1 MLETNKKNIEFNRY
15 GESNKDFEPAPISDN
30 AKVVLDKRYL
40 LKDDNDEI
48 IETPNQMFIRVAKA
62 LAKPEK
68 SYGLKDSE
76 IKQIE
81 NLFYQSMASLEFLPN
96 SPTLMNA
103 GTGAGTL
110 SACFVLPLTDSMEG
124 IMKAAHDAAMVQ
136 KFGGGTGFSLSEI
149 RPTGTPIATTHGKAC
164 GPIAVLKHLSSVST
178 LVTQGGKRDGAN
190 MAVMDV
196 HHPNILDFIECKK
209 IEGEIHNFN
218 ISVGASDQFMQAVKD
233 GTDYPLYIKSNPA
246 DSESELIEAGRLDAR
261 EVFNKIVHGAWSNGE
276 PGMVFLDEVNRNSP
290 VRHVG
295 RITATNPCGEQP
307 LLPNESCNLGSI
319 DVGKFVIESDSE
331 NTIDWDRLAKIIR
344 LTTRFLDNVID
355 ANKYAI
361 PEIEEMNLGTRKLG
375 LGVMGFADM
384 LVKLGV
390 PYDSEEG
397 VEIARKLMAFFKEE
411 SDKESRDLA
420 IERGPFPQWKGS
432 KMEKNGEEP
441 LRNACR
447 LTVAPTGTISMIAGA
462 SSGIEPI
469 FSLAYRKH
477 NILEGETLFYV
488 DKNFENMCRLN
499 NIYSEELM
507 EYLSDGGSLL
517 DRDDVPNSVKD
528 LFHTAADISPT
539 YHVLMQSA
547 FQESTDA
554 GISKTINFPN
564 EATIEDV
571 ENAYMLAWETKCKG
585 ITVYRSGSRQVEVL
599 TSGHDSS
606 NDKSR
611 EDLKNTEENVENYLP
626 QSSVNGYITPM
637 DRPQELLGITSRV
650 RTGRGNLY
658 VTVNMAGNKPFEIF
672 TTHGKAG
679 GNDAAMAEAVSRV
692 ASLCLRAGLDP
703 KEVISQLRGITDL
716 PAWDEGTLVR
726 SVPDALATVLDKVT
740 SNETKEIFSEATQ
753 KSIFSSEDNNVT
765 NTENIQSSMLNFGE
779 EKKKVTV
786 KVPINN
792 MQLPNCPDCDV
803 GTLAFEEGCQKCYSC
818 GYSKC

>member
-1 MLETNKKNIEFNRY
+1 
-15 GESNKDFEPAPISDN
+15 
-30 AKVVLDKRYL
+30 
-40 LKDDNDEI
+40 
-48 IETPNQMFIRVAKA
+48 
-62 LAKPEK
+62 
-68 SYGLKDSE
+68 
-76 IKQIE
+76 
-81 NLFYQSMASLEFLPN
+81 
-96 SPTLMNA
+96 MNA

-218 ISVGASDQFMQAVKD
+218 ISVGASDEFMQAVKD
-233 GTDYPLYIKSNPA
+233 GTEYSLYVKSNPA
-246 DSESELIEAGRLDAR
+246 DSESELIEAGKLDAR

-319 DVGKFVIESDSE
+319 DVGKFVIESE
-331 NTIDWDRLAKIIR
+331 NENSIDWDRLAKIIR

-384 LVKLGV
+384 LVKLGI
-390 PYDSEEG
+390 PYDSEAG

-420 IERGPFPQWKGS
+420 IERGPFPKWKGS
-432 KMEKNGEEP
+432 KMEKDGEEP

-517 DRDDVPNSVKD
+517 DREDVPASIKD
-528 LFHTAADISPT
+528 LFHTAGDISPT

-599 TSGHDSS
+599 TSGHDAS

-611 EDLKNTEENVENYLP
+611 EDLNNSEENIEEFLP

-692 ASLCLRAGLDP
+692 ASLCLRSGLDP
-703 KEVISQLRGITDL
+703 KEVISQLRGITDI

-726 SVPDALATVLDKVT
+726 SVPDALATVLDKVV

-753 KSIFSSEDNNVT
+753 KSIFSSEDNKVT
-765 NTENIQSSMLNFGE
+765 KTENIQSSMLNFGE
-779 EKKKVTV
+779 TEKVTV
-786 KVPINN
+786 SVPSNN
-792 MQLPNCPDCDV
+792 MPLPNCPDCDV

>member
-68 SYGLKDSE
+68 DYGLKDSE
-76 IKQIE
+76 VKQIE

-218 ISVGASDQFMQAVKD
+218 ISVGASDEFMQAVKD
-233 GTDYPLYIKSNPA
+233 GTEYSLYVKSDPA
-246 DSESELIEAGRLDAR
+246 DSESELIEAGKLDAR

-319 DVGKFVIESDSE
+319 DVGKFVIESE
-331 NTIDWDRLAKIIR
+331 NENSIDWDRLAKIIR

-384 LVKLGV
+384 LVKLGI
-390 PYDSEEG
+390 PYDSEAG

-420 IERGPFPQWKGS
+420 IERGPFPKWKGS
-432 KMEKNGEEP
+432 KMEKDGEEP

-517 DRDDVPNSVKD
+517 DREDVPASIKD
-528 LFHTAADISPT
+528 LFHTAGDISPT

-599 TSGHDSS
+599 TSGHDAS

-611 EDLKNTEENVENYLP
+611 EDLNNSEDNIEEFLP

-703 KEVISQLRGITDL
+703 KEVISQLRGITDI

-726 SVPDALATVLDKVT
+726 SVPDALATVLDKVV

-753 KSIFSSEDNNVT
+753 KSIFSSEDNKVT
-765 NTENIQSSMLNFGE
+765 KTENIQSSMLNFGE
-779 EKKKVTV
+779 TEKVTV
-786 KVPINN
+786 SVPSNN
-792 MQLPNCPDCDV
+792 MPLPNCPDCDV

>member
-1 MLETNKKNIEFNRY
+1 
-15 GESNKDFEPAPISDN
+15 
-30 AKVVLDKRYL
+30 
-40 LKDDNDEI
+40 
-48 IETPNQMFIRVAKA
+48 
-62 LAKPEK
+62 
-68 SYGLKDSE
+68 
-76 IKQIE
+76 
-81 NLFYQSMASLEFLPN
+81 MASLEFLPN

-218 ISVGASDQFMQAVKD
+218 ISVGASDEFMQAVKD
-233 GTDYPLYIKSNPA
+233 GTEYSLYVKSDPA
-246 DSESELIEAGRLDAR
+246 DSESELIEAGKLDAR

-319 DVGKFVIESDSE
+319 DVGKFVIESENE

-384 LVKLGV
+384 LVKLGI
-390 PYDSEEG
+390 PYDSEAG
-397 VEIARKLMAFFKEE
+397 VEIARKLMEFFKEE

-420 IERGPFPQWKGS
+420 IERGPFPKWKGS
-432 KMEKNGEEP
+432 KMEKDGEEP

-517 DRDDVPNSVKD
+517 DREDVPASIKD
-528 LFHTAADISPT
+528 LFHTAGDISPT

-599 TSGHDSS
+599 TSGHDAS

-611 EDLKNTEENVENYLP
+611 EDLNNSEDNIEEFLP

-703 KEVISQLRGITDL
+703 KEVISQLRGITDI

-726 SVPDALATVLDKVT
+726 SVPDALATVLDKVV

-753 KSIFSSEDNNVT
+753 KSIFSSEDNKVT
-765 NTENIQSSMLNFGE
+765 KTENIQSSMLNFGE
-779 EKKKVTV
+779 TEKVTV
-786 KVPINN
+786 SVPSNN
-792 MQLPNCPDCDV
+792 MPLPNCPDCDV

>member
-1 MLETNKKNIEFNRY
+1 MVQIKKTNADVTRY
-15 GESNKDFEPAPISDN
+15 GDLIEDFEPAPLTDN
-30 AKVVLDKRYL
+30 SKVVLEKRYL
-40 LKDDNDEI
+40 LKDENDEV
-48 IETPNQMFIRVAKA
+48 IETPNEMFIRVAKA

-68 SYGLKDSE
+68 DYGVADNK

-196 HHPNILDFIECKK
+196 HHPNILDFIECKT
-209 IEGEIHNFN
+209 IEGQIHNFN
-218 ISVGASDQFMQAVKD
+218 ISVGASDEFMEAVKN
-233 GTDYPLYIKSNPA
+233 GTDYALYVKSNPA
-246 DSESELIEAGRLDAR
+246 DEKSERVEAGRLDAR
-261 EVFNKIVHGAWSNGE
+261 KVFEKIVHGAWLNGE
-276 PGMVFLDEVNRNSP
+276 PGMIFLDEVNRNSP
-290 VRHVG
+290 VKHVG
-295 RITATNPCGEQP
+295 MITATNPCGEQP

-319 DVGKFVIESDSE
+319 DVAKFIKDSNGTVE
-331 NTIDWDRLAKIIR
+331 IDWKKLSKTIR

-375 LGVMGFADM
+375 LGVMGFADL

-390 PYDSEEG
+390 AYDSDKG
-397 VEIARKLMAFFKEE
+397 IEIGRKIMAFFKEE
-411 SDKESRDLA
+411 SDNESRDLA
-420 IERGPFPQWKGS
+420 IERGPFPKWTGS
-432 KMEKNGEEP
+432 EMEKRGEEP

-488 DKNFENMCRLN
+488 DQNFENICRYE
-499 NIYSEELM
+499 NIYSEDLM

-517 DRDDVPNSVKD
+517 DRDDVPESVKN

-539 YHVLMQSA
+539 SHVLMQSA

-599 TSGHDSS
+599 TSGHDTS
-606 NDKSR
+606 NDKTR
-611 EDLKNTEENVENYLP
+611 DDLNGESANDELDNILP
-626 QSSVNGYITPM
+626 EKSVNGYITPM
-637 DRPQELLGITSRV
+637 DRPQELYGITSRV
-650 RTGRGNLY
+650 KTGRGNLY
-658 VTVNMAGNKPFEIF
+658 VTVNMAGEKPFEIF

-692 ASLCLRAGLDP
+692 SSLCLRSGLDP
-703 KEVISQLRGITDL
+703 KEIIEQLRGITDI
-716 PAWDEGTLVR
+716 PAWDEGNLVR
-726 SVPDALATVLDKVT
+726 SVPDALAMVLDKVVT
-740 SNETKEIFSEATQ
+740 NKSSNVISEATQ
-753 KSIFSSEDNNVT
+753 KSMFNVT
-765 NTENIQSSMLNFGE
+765 DNAQQPSMINVE
-779 EKKKVTV
+779 EKKNINEDTVSVTV
-786 KVPINN
+786 AANAAS
-792 MQLPNCPDCDV
+792 MPNCPECSV